1 MKPCLLAIL
10 FIFISCQTNYV
21 GKKEPKS
28 LYINTTIPAKSSL
41 EISTEDNKSFSID
54 GQNISSDPITVSIA
68 TLDTAMTKN
77 SKFSFNVEDNGI
89 VILKNSSNQEAAIKV
104 RIYDHSSKVQ
114 QKISAL

>member
-1 MKPCLLAIL
+1 MKLWSLAIL
-10 FIFISCQTNYV
+10 FFFISCQTNYV

-54 GQNISSDPITVSIA
+54 GQNISSDPIIVSIA

-77 SKFSFNVEDNGI
+77 SKFSFNVGDNGI
-89 VILKNSSNQEAAIKV
+89 VFLKNSSNQEAAVKV
-104 RIYDHSSKVQ
+104 RIYNHSSKVL
-114 QKISAL
+114 QKTSAL

>member
-28 LYINTTIPAKSSL
+28 LYINTIIPAQSSL
-41 EISTEDNKSFSID
+41 EISTEDNKSFSVD
-54 GQNISSDPITVSIA
+54 AQNISNDPITVSLA
-68 TLDTAMTKN
+68 TMDTTMTKIN
-77 SKFSFNVEDNGI
+77 KYSFNVEDNGI

-104 RIYDHSSKVQ
+104 RIYNHSSKVL
-114 QKISAL
+114 QKASAL